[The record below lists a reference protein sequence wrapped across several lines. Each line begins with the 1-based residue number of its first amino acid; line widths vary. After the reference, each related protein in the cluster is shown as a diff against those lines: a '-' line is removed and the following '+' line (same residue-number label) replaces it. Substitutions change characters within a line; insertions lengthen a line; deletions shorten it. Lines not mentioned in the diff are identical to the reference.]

1 MLACPEGRCFSRG
14 LWEPTEVTSPFS
26 WKQMLF
32 QHSCVIVP
40 RWVLLSLR
48 VEPLLREWNT
58 RKKAESGWWEN
69 NPSTNLALKTLQNL
83 ISWEPIHHP
92 SSRSLLPSPEL
103 WFSIRAGEH
112 DPNPSL
118 WLSLISSSIL

>member
-32 QHSCVIVP
+32 RLGCVIVP
-40 RWVLLSLR
+40 RWVILSLR
-48 VEPLLREWNT
+48 VEHKEK
-58 RKKAESGWWEN
+58 RKEAESGWWEN

-83 ISWEPIHHP
+83 ISWEQPVTHP
-92 SSRSLLPSPEL
+92 HVLLRPLPSPAL
-103 WFSIRAGEH
+103 WFSIS
-112 DPNPSL
+112 PSPSL
-118 WLSLISSSIL
+118 WLSLISSSVL